1 MDLYR
6 PVADGQTDIY
16 ITSGGGF
23 CKRRSEI
30 FEREA
35 GATLKTETLSRRKV
49 HSTHEKIGSRPA
61 HYSYEQQE
69 YYYDDKEEEYYD
81 IFTQCDFVGGASRSV
96 VNHGADE
103 R

>member
-6 PVADGQTDIY
+6 PVADAQTDIY

-23 CKRRSEI
+23 CERRSEI

-49 HSTHEKIGSRPA
+49 HSTHEKKIGSRPA

-69 YYYDDKEEEYYD
+69 YYKEEYYG